1 MRTFAIAPAD
11 APSGSEPTMT
21 SSYSERAQTAS
32 RLAGC
37 RVLIVDDN
45 EQIRTLYRTAL
56 SLTVPD
62 IGIAT
67 AGDGAEAL
75 RCARELKP
83 DVVLMDLNM
92 PEMDGLEAT
101 RRLKAGVETG
111 GIRVIAISG
120 MTYESASVLN
130 AGCDGY
136 LLKPATPDEVMRE
149 IVRVLG
155 R

>member
-1 MRTFAIAPAD
+1 MASSLSDRARTAP
-11 APSGSEPTMT
+11 
-21 SSYSERAQTAS
+21 

-45 EQIRTLYRTAL
+45 AEIQSLYRTAL
-56 SLTVPD
+56 RLSVP
-62 IGIAT
+62 GIDVAT
-67 AGDGAEAL
+67 AEDGIQAL
-75 RCARELKP
+75 RRAREFKP
-83 DVVLMDLNM
+83 DVVLMDLTM

-101 RRLKAGVETG
+101 RRLKADRETRR
-111 GIRVIAISG
+111 IRVIAISG
-120 MTYESASVLN
+120 TTYDTQSVLD

-136 LLKPATPDEVMRE
+136 LLKPASPDEVMSE